1 MCRAPRFPSWRRRG
15 RALIYSEVIQES
27 VAPAF
32 LLGAVASF
40 LSVLNLRYN
49 RLIDQRNAISKTA
62 TDPGL
67 LENRKVLGS
76 RARLLR
82 RATLLAIISAATAA
96 ALIVISFAYALLNI
110 TEQRGL
116 PALFTVSL
124 VFLGAAFIEF
134 GREVLTA
141 RSDLQD

>member
-1 MCRAPRFPSWRRRG
+1 LA
-15 RALIYSEVIQES
+15 YSDVIQQS

-49 RLIDQRNAISKTA
+49 RLIDQRNSIDKSDC
-62 TDPGL
+62 DPVL
-67 LENRKVLGS
+67 LERRNVFTR

-82 RATLLAIISAATAA
+82 RATILAVISAATAA

-116 PALFTVSL
+116 PALFTISL
-124 VFLGAAFIEF
+124 VFLGVAFVEF
-134 GREVLTA
+134 GREVLTS
-141 RSDLQD
+141 RSDFQD